1 MKLTKALCLV
11 AATAALA
18 LAPINTSTGQT
29 NTVLAIQKSTG
40 HCTHTRSGWFKCPDG
55 GSYYDE
61 SYDTHSSWLIWL
73 YGAFYS
79 AWEIITSWF
88 K

>member
-29 NTVLAIQKSTG
+29 NTVLASQKVQDIVLILEV
-40 HCTHTRSGWFKCPDG
+40 DG
-55 GSYYDE
+55 LNA
-61 SYDTHSSWLIWL
+61 LI
-73 YGAFYS
+73 
-79 AWEIITSWF
+79 EDHITT
-88 K
+88 KVTIHIHHG